1 MADREYCLLRREKVC
16 NHMLTRT
23 GAALIVVRWHQP
35 RNERGAGECRLT
47 LSNTEHQEMRMKRI
61 LPSSLAAAMLAAS
74 ILPSTNLAQE
84 KKPLRLAHRP
94 VSRERHPEMRAAI
107 GALQAA
113 RSELEHADTDFGGY
127 KKDAIES
134 VNNALK
140 QLRLALQFDKH

>member
-1 MADREYCLLRREKVC
+1 VKM
-16 NHMLTRT
+16 
-23 GAALIVVRWHQP
+23 
-35 RNERGAGECRLT
+35 
-47 LSNTEHQEMRMKRI
+47 I
-61 LPSSLAAAMLAAS
+61 LPGSLAAAMLAAS
-74 ILPSTNLAQE
+74 ILPSTNLAQG
-84 KKPLRLAHRP
+84 KKPIGQSHRP

-134 VNNALK
+134 VNSALK